1 MGVSSTRTRQP
12 DPVQTRCRR
21 HAALRIFSSVL
32 QSLALSTLSLTWFSS
47 AASGAQGQTQITA
60 NQIGLFIE
68 VQGQVRATH
77 PGMTHPVPVRL
88 YDPVRFK
95 DVIETQ
101 RGSQAKALFFD
112 DSLLTIGEHSR
123 VEITEYL
130 FDPARDKRCL
140 VVKLLSGAVRVLVG
154 KVFTGTGSKFEIH
167 TPSAVAAARGTYFVV
182 WADGR
187 SSGVVNIGD
196 HGRVDFTA
204 KGLTVGLGP
213 RQFSFSK
220 SRSLPTQPTA
230 VSSAAPTGAWKAV
243 SQTEAIVH
251 RKPESLLAA
260 ARLGA
265 KSSSAR
271 VSPVLWGVPH
281 GRHARVQSPRV
292 EVHR

>member
-1 MGVSSTRTRQP
+1 
-12 DPVQTRCRR
+12 
-21 HAALRIFSSVL
+21 
-32 QSLALSTLSLTWFSS
+32 
-47 AASGAQGQTQITA
+47 
-60 NQIGLFIE
+60 
-68 VQGQVRATH
+68 
-77 PGMTHPVPVRL
+77 
-88 YDPVRFK
+88 VRFR

-140 VVKLLSGAVRVLVG
+140 VVKLVRGVVRVLVG
-154 KVFTGTGSKFEIH
+154 KVFTGKGSKFEIH

-213 RQFSFSK
+213 HQFSFSK
-220 SRSLPTQPTA
+220 ARTLPTRPTA
-230 VSSAAPTGAWKAV
+230 VSSGAPAGAWKAV
-243 SQTEAIVH
+243 KKTEALVH
-251 RKPESLLAA
+251 RNPAPLLPATQMA
-260 ARLGA
+260 VMP
-265 KSSSAR
+265 SSTT
-271 VSPVLWGVPH
+271 VSTLLWSFQDSRQG
-281 GRHARVQSPRV
+281 RVQGPRV
-292 EVHR
+292 GVHR